1 MRSWRHPVSNRP
13 LVAYILGGFV
23 GGAAALLF
31 ATGALE
37 EGSFDLSP
45 TALAPPSTLL
55 GTTAAGVAATVGG
68 VVAGWFLVA
77 LILAWTPGRIR
88 CPRCG
93 TSNRRSA
100 TSCGACQLQLN

>member
-1 MRSWRHPVSNRP
+1 MRSWRLPVSNHP

-23 GGAAALLF
+23 GGAAALLL

-45 TALAPPSTLL
+45 TVLSPPSSFL
-55 GTTAAGVAATVGG
+55 GTFAAGVAATVGG
-68 VVAGWFLVA
+68 VVAGWFVVA
-77 LILAWTPGRIR
+77 LILAWTPGRVR

-93 TSNRRSA
+93 TSNERDDL
-100 TSCGACQLQLN
+100 SCRAFQLPLT